1 MAQASIVTGVYFSF
15 AYSVLAAWRMG
26 MIGVSLFP
34 EGEEIL
40 IRLAGGLLVAH
51 HRLGASQL

>member
-1 MAQASIVTGVYFSF
+1 
-15 AYSVLAAWRMG
+15 